1 MGEETGRK
9 SPLRHARTIVF
20 LAVILAVSLA
30 PAVALRFFPR
40 ETSALMLAPVWSVIG
55 SRTGFSSENVAAVWF
70 VISFVLATL
79 TASALLLVLVQML
92 TRSVR
97 GGS

>member
-9 SPLRHARTIVF
+9 SPLRHAKTIVF

-30 PAVALRFFPR
+30 PAIALRFFPR

-55 SRTGFSSENVAAVWF
+55 SRTGFSRENVAAVWF

-79 TASALLLVLVQML
+79 TASALLLVLVQVL